1 MKNLGALK
9 TAGSKIFSLPVLAEK
24 TLGVIGLGKKNYG
37 TGRNAMDVSY
47 GSERIVKIKPSGRE
61 PHR

>member
-24 TLGVIGLGKKNYG
+24 TLGVIGLGKKTMAQAEMQWMYH
-37 TGRNAMDVSY
+37 MV
-47 GSERIVKIKPSGRE
+47 VRE
-61 PHR
+61 